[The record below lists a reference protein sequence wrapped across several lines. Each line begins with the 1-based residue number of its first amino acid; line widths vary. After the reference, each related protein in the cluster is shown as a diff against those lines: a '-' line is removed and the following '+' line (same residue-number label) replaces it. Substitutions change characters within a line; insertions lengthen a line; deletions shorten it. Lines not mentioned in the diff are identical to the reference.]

1 VRVKISDAMA
11 KKGNAKK
18 EKSSGR
24 WRRTLI
30 GIIMAVIMIGSAI
43 AAMMQL

>member
-1 VRVKISDAMA
+1 MA
-11 KKGNAKK
+11 KKVSAKK
-18 EKSSGR
+18 EKNSGR

-30 GIIMAVIMIGSAI
+30 GIIMAIIMIISAI